1 MNYLKL
7 IFLLFVVFLFSC
19 KKDEVDISSSSFCDN
34 NCFEISGVIT
44 NKSTNTIEANRTLTI
59 HITSNSTPNSYKLI
73 GSVKTDA
80 NGVYIVKLHKTNF
93 QDLNNVNV
101 LLTLDDKPGYAN
113 YYHGNQYYLA
123 NLDLSRSYVKNISVY
138 QLTKLNLIIKNINP
152 TDSLSL
158 LSIEQNDFIYN
169 YRYNIENTLYVGDS
183 DTISTTA
190 ILGVQSNI
198 QTWYIR
204 SNSIEIT
211 IKNDSVICVNPDNN
225 EIILNIN

>member
-1 MNYLKL
+1 MNKPKL
-7 IFLLFVVFLFSC
+7 FIILFLVFIYSC
-19 KKDEVDISSSSFCDN
+19 KKEEVNISSSSFCDN

-44 NKSTNTIEANRTLTI
+44 NKSTNAIEANRTLTI

-80 NGVYIVKLHKTNF
+80 NGVYVVKLHRTDF
-93 QDLNNVNV
+93 QDVNNVNV

-123 NLDLSRSYVKNISVY
+123 NLDLSKSYEKDISVY
-138 QLTKLNLIIKNINP
+138 QLTKLNVIIKNINP

-158 LSIEQNDFIYN
+158 LSIEQNDFLYN
-169 YRYNIENTLYVGDS
+169 YSYNLENTLYVGDS

-190 ILGVQSNI
+190 ILGVQSNL

-211 IKNDSVICVNPDNN
+211 IKNDSVICANPDNN